1 MKDSTKKGWTEIH
14 TSVLLAF
21 VLASVSSGCGPG
33 SSASGAVG
41 RGATDGPL
49 AADGRSGADA
59 SPSQAQI
66 RRHAGGFPIRAVC
79 TIGMVADLAVN
90 VGGSRVAVEGIMGE
104 GVDPHLYKASPGDL
118 QRLGSADIIFYN
130 GLHLEGK
137 MADILV
143 RLARTRP
150 TFAVT
155 EDLPPEL
162 LREPPEFQ
170 GQYDPHVWFDVSLWA
185 RCLDRVVHVLA
196 EFDPPHAGEYRERGS
211 AYRKRLE
218 ALHGEVKKQLAEIPP
233 GGRVLVTAHDA
244 FGYFGRAYEVEV
256 RGIQGMS
263 TDAEAGVR
271 ELSRLA
277 DFIAERKLKAVFVET
292 SVPERFVR
300 ALVEGCQARG
310 HRVVIGGQLY
320 SDAMGKPGTPEGT
333 YEGMVR
339 RNVDTIVRALQ

>member
-1 MKDSTKKGWTEIH
+1 MKNFLRPSLL
-14 TSVLLAF
+14 SFVLL
-21 VLASVSSGCGPG
+21 LASPAAGCGPG
-33 SSASGAVG
+33 GAASGDAGASAGAG
-41 RGATDGPL
+41 RGGGERGTP
-49 AADGRSGADA
+49 
-59 SPSQAQI
+59 QAEV
-66 RRHAGGFPIRAVC
+66 RRHAGGSPIRAVC
-79 TIGMVADLAVN
+79 TIAMVADLAAN
-90 VGGSRVAVEGIMGE
+90 VGGAHVAVEGIMGE

-118 QRLGSADIIFYN
+118 QKFGTADIIFYS

-155 EDLPPEL
+155 EGLPPGL

-185 RCLDRVVHVLA
+185 HCLDRVAQVLA
-196 EFDPPHAGEYRERGS
+196 EFDPPHAVEYRERGA
-211 AYRKRLE
+211 AYRLRLE
-218 ALHGEVKKQLAEIPP
+218 KLHEEVKKRMAEVPP
-233 GGRVLVTAHDA
+233 DRRVLVTAHDA

-277 DFIAERKLKAVFVET
+277 DFIAERKVKAVFVET
-292 SVPERFVR
+292 SVPERFVK
-300 ALVEGCQARG
+300 ALVEGCRARG
-310 HRVVIGGQLY
+310 HSVEIGGQLY

-339 RNVDTIVRALQ
+339 RNVETIVRALR